1 MAHRRGPSLFDKEK
15 RKRSRSVGLLLR
27 RMLGYLGGFKRIV
40 AAAAILSLVGT
51 LFSVIDPLVL
61 RWAIDEIFGART
73 TFNILLSLVGLYL
86 VLKVISW
93 ILNSSNT
100 WILAG
105 AQAGLV
111 QKVQSDVYDHLV
123 DADLSYHKSEESGNV
138 TSRVT
143 SDTEALGI
151 GVQAIVDF
159 SSQILLIA
167 GTFILL
173 WTTSPTIA
181 LTSLVVVPGV
191 LFIAGLFGTFG
202 QRIMLASRR
211 AYGRVSGRIAE
222 DLSGVQIAKA
232 FNREDELADELEEL
246 NEEAYHHG
254 FRFMILMSAMQPL
267 MRSIGQLGIAAV
279 LFVGGSLVAGTTPL
293 LTVGELFLGVMLV
306 NRFMWPILGLSMMA
320 TQVQASLAAMDRI
333 SDVLDSKRA
342 ITDSPDAVPLRPESD
357 GIRFEDV
364 TFSYVEETEVL
375 RDVSFEIEA
384 GKTVAVVGHTGAGK
398 TTVAALINRFYDPD
412 EGRILIGDQDL
423 RQVSLES
430 LHEDVSLI
438 PQIPYLFD
446 GTILENIRYGNRD
459 ATDEQI
465 REICTLIGANEFIEV
480 LADGYGT
487 LVMENGKNLSAGQR
501 QMITIARTM
510 LADPKIL
517 ILDEATSRLDAY
529 SEALVQEA
537 QEILFSDRTT
547 VVIAHRLTTIA
558 HASKILVFEDG
569 EIVERGTHE
578 ELLKQDGVFRRLY
591 QSYYAHQGI
600 DELTEE
606 LATIAEQ
613 EVSRCGGRKTT
624 PATPGAMNP
633 QQQGMATL
641 LDTGIPAG
649 ERIAEMRDQ
658 LPPELIQEIR
668 ENGGQMTPEMKK
680 RVRQALED
688 STEDRG

>member
-1 MAHRRGPSLFDKEK
+1 
-15 RKRSRSVGLLLR
+15 
-27 RMLGYLGGFKRIV
+27 
-40 AAAAILSLVGT
+40 LV
-51 LFSVIDPLVL
+51 V
-61 RWAIDEIFGART
+61 
-73 TFNILLSLVGLYL
+73 LYL
-86 VLKVISW
+86 VLKVLSW

-100 WILAG
+100 WILAS

-111 QKVQSDVYDHLV
+111 QEVQADVYDHLV

-143 SDTEALGI
+143 SDTDALGI
-151 GVQAIVDF
+151 GIQAIVDF

-167 GTFILL
+167 GTFVLL
-173 WTTSPTIA
+173 WTTSPSIA
-181 LTSLVVVPGV
+181 LTSMVVIPGV
-191 LFIAGLFGTFG
+191 LFIAAMFGTVG
-202 QRIMLASRR
+202 QRIMLASRK

-254 FRFMILMSAMQPL
+254 FRFMMLMSAMQPM
-267 MRSIGQLGIAAV
+267 MRAIGQLGVAAV
-279 LFVGGSLVAGTTPL
+279 LFVGGSLVAGTTSI

-306 NRFMWPILGLSMMA
+306 NRFMWPILGLAMMA

-333 SDVLDSKRA
+333 SDVLESKRA
-342 ITDSPDAVPLRPESD
+342 ITDSPDAVPLKPDSD
-357 GIRFEDV
+357 GIRFENV
-364 TFSYVEETEVL
+364 TFSYVDGKDVL
-375 RDVSFEIEA
+375 KDVTFEIET

-412 EGRILIGDQDL
+412 TGRILIGDQDL
-423 RQVSLES
+423 RDVELDS
-430 LHEDVSLI
+430 LHSNLSLI

-446 GTILENIRYGNRD
+446 GTITENIRYGNPE
-459 ATDEQI
+459 ATDAEI
-465 REICTLIGANEFIEV
+465 KEICTLIGANEFIEV
-480 LADGYGT
+480 LADGYDT
-487 LVMENGKNLSAGQR
+487 IVMENGKNLSAGQR

-547 VVIAHRLTTIA
+547 MVIAHRLTTIA

-578 ELLKQDGVFRRLY
+578 DLLEKDGVFRRLY

-600 DELTEE
+600 DKLTEE
-606 LATIAEQ
+606 LATIAEE
-613 EVSRCGGRKTT
+613 EVLRCGGRKAT
-624 PATPGAMNP
+624 PAVPGGMNP
-633 QQQGMATL
+633 QQRGMASIL
-641 LDTGIPAG
+641 GG
-649 ERIAEMRDQ
+649 SGQHSERITEMRDQ
-658 LPPELIQEIR
+658 LPPELIEEIR
-668 ENGGQMTPEMKK
+668 DNGGQMTPEM
-680 RVRQALED
+680 RERIRQALED
-688 STEDRG
+688 GAEE